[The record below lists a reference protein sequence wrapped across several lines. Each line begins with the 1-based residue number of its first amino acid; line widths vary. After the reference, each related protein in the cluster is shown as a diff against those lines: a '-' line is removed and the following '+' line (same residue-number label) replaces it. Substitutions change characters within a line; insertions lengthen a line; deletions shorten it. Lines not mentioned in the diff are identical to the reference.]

1 VSAAPPEPATIVIF
15 GGSGDL
21 SKRKLVPALF
31 ELAAEGQLPPGT
43 CIVGYA
49 RTGESDETYRAE
61 MRQAV
66 AEFARKKP
74 VDEAKWKNFES
85 RLFFFRGD
93 LKSGKNFAD
102 LKTRLEAIEKERRI
116 PGNRLFYLAIPPSMI
131 GTVVQHLGDAGFV
144 YPIRG
149 SSPEVSGVFRPA
161 DGSCW
166 SRVIVEKPF
175 GRDLATA
182 RALNEE
188 LSHVFRERQIFRID
202 HYLGKE
208 TTQNIL
214 VFRLGN
220 GIFEPLWN
228 RRYVEHVQITVAE
241 SIGVE
246 NRGRFYEEAG
256 VLRDIIQNHVLQLL
270 CLVAMEPPVAFDPN
284 AVRDEK
290 VKVLKCVQPQTPEE
304 ILRDTVRGQYGAG
317 AIDGQPV
324 AGYRAEKDVNPMS
337 LRETY
342 AAWKVQIENW
352 RWAGVPFYLRAGK
365 RLTKRVTEIA
375 IQFKT
380 PPISLFRQVGVMRQ
394 EPNALILR
402 IQPDEGIALKFGA
415 KQPGPTM
422 KVDPV
427 TMDFRYSEFFG
438 ASQPEAY
445 ERLLMDAMHGDSTL
459 FARRDEVEAAWERV
473 TPLLDTWRDNPPLD
487 HPNYEAGTWGPDA
500 AVALLARDGRRW
512 RRP

>member
-1 VSAAPPEPATIVIF
+1 MSAAPPDPATIVIF

-21 SKRKLVPALF
+21 SKRKLVPALY
-31 ELAAEGQLPPGT
+31 ELAAEGQLAPGT
-43 CIVGYA
+43 CIVGFA
-49 RTGESDETYRAE
+49 RTGESDESYRAE
-61 MRQAV
+61 MKQAV
-66 AEFARKKP
+66 LEFARTRP
-74 VDEAKWKNFES
+74 VDEEKWKAFAS
-85 RLFFFRGD
+85 RLYFFRGD
-93 LKSGKNFAD
+93 LKAGKNFAD
-102 LKTRLEAIEKERRI
+102 LKARLGAIEKERGI
-116 PGNRLFYLAIPPSMI
+116 AGNRLFYLAVPPSMI
-131 GTVVQHLGDAGFV
+131 GVVVQNLGDTGLV
-144 YPIRG
+144 YK
-149 SSPEVSGVFRPA
+149 V
-161 DGSCW
+161 DGGPW

-188 LSHVFRERQIFRID
+188 LSRVFRERQIFRID

-228 RRYVEHVQITVAE
+228 RRYVDHVQITVAE

-284 AVRDEK
+284 SVRDEK
-290 VKVLKCVQPQTPEE
+290 VKVLRCIQPQTPED
-304 ILRDTVRGQYGAG
+304 IMRDTVRGQYAAG
-317 AIDGQPV
+317 AIAGQPV
-324 AGYRAEKDVNPMS
+324 VGYRAEKDVNPMS

-365 RLTKRVTEIA
+365 RLAKRVTEIA

-380 PPISLFRQVGVMRQ
+380 PPIALFRQVGVMRQ

-415 KQPGPTM
+415 KEPGPTM

-487 HPNYEAGTWGPDA
+487 HPNYEAGAWGPDA

>member
-1 VSAAPPEPATIVIF
+1 MSAAPPEPATIVIF

-31 ELAAEGQLPPGT
+31 ELDAQGQLPPGT

-49 RTGESDETYRAE
+49 RTGESDETWRAE
-61 MRQAV
+61 MKQAV
-66 AEFARKKP
+66 AEFARVKP
-74 VDEAKWKNFES
+74 VDDAKWKSFES

-93 LKSGKNFAD
+93 LNSGKSFGD
-102 LKTRLEAIEKERRI
+102 LKTRLETLEKERGT
-116 PGNRLFYLAIPPSMI
+116 PGNRIFYLAIPPSMI
-131 GTVVQHLGDAGFV
+131 GTVVKNLGEAQFV
-144 YPIRG
+144 YPVDHG
-149 SSPEVSGVFRPA
+149 P
-161 DGSCW
+161 W

-188 LSHVFRERQIFRID
+188 LSRVFRERQIFRID
-202 HYLGKE
+202 NYLGKE

-246 NRGRFYEEAG
+246 NRGRFYEESG

-290 VKVLKCVQPQTPEE
+290 VKVLKCIQPQTPEE
-304 ILRDTVRGQYGAG
+304 IIRDTVRGQYGAG
-317 AIDGQPV
+317 AIDGKPV

-337 LRETY
+337 LRDTY

-365 RLTKRVTEIA
+365 SLAKRVTEIA

-380 PPISLFRQVGVMRQ
+380 PPISLFRQVGVVRQ

-415 KQPGPTM
+415 KEPGPTM

-473 TPLLDTWRDNPPLD
+473 TPLLDAWRENPPLD
-487 HPNYEAGTWGPDA
+487 HPNYEAGTWGPEG